1 MVPHSSDVDIK
12 GKVEIQKMRRLP
24 RGYPFF
30 GYNFGEA
37 TPDDYRQATFVPLID
52 FLTNRNYAVAQSG
65 SSFHKNIQIII
76 THDSLS
82 IPVHNQSKSISKAA
96 QTINKHI
103 KKKNIINLFSV
114 NCTNKKKYHLN
125 DQGIHQRP

>member
-1 MVPHSSDVDIK
+1 MVPNLFGVGIK
-12 GKVEIQKMRRLP
+12 GKVEIRKMWRLP

-65 SSFHKNIQIII
+65 SLFHKNIQITI
-76 THDSLS
+76 THDSL
-82 IPVHNQSKSISKAA
+82 
-96 QTINKHI
+96 
-103 KKKNIINLFSV
+103 
-114 NCTNKKKYHLN
+114 
-125 DQGIHQRP
+125 